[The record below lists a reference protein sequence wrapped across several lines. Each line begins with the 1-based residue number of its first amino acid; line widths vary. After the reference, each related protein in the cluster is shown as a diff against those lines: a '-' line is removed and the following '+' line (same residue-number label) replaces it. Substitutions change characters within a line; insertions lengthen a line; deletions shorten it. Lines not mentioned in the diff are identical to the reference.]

1 MFEDLDIERIANKV
15 EELRKQVKEN
25 TKCMEY
31 YNHLK
36 ELNKNDLMYGWLF
49 NNDDILQEDLQEFS
63 TCYQKPYVL
72 SVMQVYANELENIII
87 KTRDL

>member
-1 MFEDLDIERIANKV
+1 MFKDLDIERIANKV
-15 EELRKQVKEN
+15 EELRQQVKN
-25 TKCMEY
+25 DTKCMEY
-31 YNHLK
+31 YNYLK
-36 ELNKNDLMYGWLF
+36 ELNKNDKMYGWLF

>member
-1 MFEDLDIERIANKV
+1 MFKDLDIERIANKV
-15 EELRKQVKEN
+15 EKLRKQVKED
-25 TKCMEY
+25 TRCMEY
-31 YNHLK
+31 YNCLK

-49 NNDDILQEDLQEFS
+49 NNDDMLEEDLQEFS